1 MLHVFHDVPA
11 IDSSAF
17 EVPLAWSC
25 TMAGVR
31 CGAIPGRGRA
41 SGAVNGAPF
50 HSEEGTMKTKM
61 TLRMRAIAIGGAAA
75 CMLTAGGWLTA
86 DASIPDA
93 SGVIHGC
100 YNNAS
105 GSLRV
110 IDTSGG
116 STCHGGETPVEW
128 SQTGP
133 QGSQGPQGPAGPA
146 GATHAWA
153 ATSASVVAPSDPNE
167 LLGIEVVGVSNLPPG
182 NYVAW
187 VAGETNVTGTGEDF
201 SECALK
207 ASGAIMQQQD
217 LELNPPDRGTYAL
230 TGAASLPDGG
240 SITLNC
246 GNNIPGRGAIDF
258 VNNSLTVIQV
268 DALN

>member
-1 MLHVFHDVPA
+1 VPDRA
-11 IDSSAF
+11 H
-17 EVPLAWSC
+17 
-25 TMAGVR
+25 
-31 CGAIPGRGRA
+31 A
-41 SGAVNGAPF
+41 SGAVNGGPI
-50 HSEEGTMKTKM
+50 HSEEGTTKM
-61 TLRMRAIAIGGAAA
+61 KMKMRVIAIGAAAA
-75 CMLTAGGWLTA
+75 CMLTAGGWITA
-86 DASIPDA
+86 YASIPDS
-93 SGVIHGC
+93 SGVINGC
-100 YNNAS
+100 YTKAS

-110 IDTSGG
+110 IDTSVV
-116 STCHGGETPVEW
+116 SACRIGETPLDW

-133 QGSQGPQGPAGPA
+133 QGPQGPQGTQGPAGPA

-167 LLGIEVVGVSNLPPG
+167 LLGIDVVSVSNLPPG

-187 VAGETNVTGTGEDF
+187 VAGETDVTGAGEDF
-201 SECALK
+201 SECALESS
-207 ASGAIMQQQD
+207 SGIIQQQD

-240 SITLNC
+240 SISLNC

-268 DALN
+268 DAIS

>member
-1 MLHVFHDVPA
+1 
-11 IDSSAF
+11 
-17 EVPLAWSC
+17 
-25 TMAGVR
+25 
-31 CGAIPGRGRA
+31 
-41 SGAVNGAPF
+41 
-50 HSEEGTMKTKM
+50 MKLK
-61 TLRMRAIAIGGAAA
+61 LRVIAIGAAA
-75 CMLTAGGWLTA
+75 GCVLTAGGWFTA
-86 DASIPDA
+86 YASIPDS

-100 YNNAS
+100 YTKAS

-110 IDTSGG
+110 IDTGAAA
-116 STCHGGETPVEW
+116 TCRVGETPLDW

-133 QGSQGPQGPAGPA
+133 QGSQGTQGPQGPA

-167 LLGIEVVGVSNLPPG
+167 LLGIDVVSVSNLPPG

-201 SECALK
+201 SECALN
-207 ASGAIMQQQD
+207 ASGAIIQQQD

-230 TGAASLPDGG
+230 TGAANLPNGG
-240 SITLNC
+240 SISLNC

-268 DALN
+268 DAIN